1 MSYISLSWVVGQG
14 EDSNGGS
21 KDRPSVDKIMEYLER
36 ILKNSG
42 SITLDIID
50 GPEIGPQSLQV
61 EAEGGNAVISLG
73 EDDGDEYIVRT
84 YTNKLATDTDE
95 DVTVLGNLWDSKLIC
110 EDADELRGIV
120 KEFVAT
126 GTVSQ
131 DKLSE

>member
-1 MSYISLSWVVGQG
+1 MSYISLSWVIGQG
-14 EDSNGGS
+14 EDSDGGS
-21 KDRPSVDKIMEYLER
+21 KDSPSLNKIVEYLER
-36 ILKNSG
+36 ILENSG

-84 YTNKLATDTDE
+84 YTNKFATE
-95 DVTVLGNLWDSKLIC
+95 KEVAVLGNLWDSKLIC
-110 EDADELRGIV
+110 EDADELRDIV